1 MSLDLQFNSLKLTNA
16 ISVSSNNS
24 VECRVPLTSEELKGV
39 ATVNA
44 VTYLLGYETL
54 NGEIRYNG
62 RAIFTVLYK
71 SEGELKK
78 YEAGVDY
85 SFRFAFE
92 KAREN
97 SDLSCSVAI
106 ENTAITELNG
116 IVSVSGII
124 LFKGEILECKEVEY
138 FEKDKNLFLKNQEI
152 ECARD
157 ISKFSKETKIEEE
170 FETSELIGSVL
181 LHTEKVVIKGCECG
195 ENKVIVDGEVEVNM
209 LIVPLGKNQPSL
221 VVKKIPYRVEVE
233 KDGISPNDFATCY
246 AQNKGSSIKVY
257 VDESKNKSSISIEV
271 NLLVFGKI
279 YERLSFY
286 PCEDA
291 YSLNK
296 EIYLEKEKI
305 TLDKFNGFKC
315 IDFKVESEISL
326 NEDKNSR
333 LISLLSDKIEEIN
346 FSGVELSG
354 AVSFDLL
361 CKGEEFEVQS
371 VIVPINYT
379 LPLLGNQ
386 AWNLKATLTE
396 VSLSEINSKYFV
408 SFTVNVCYLDMTRF
422 DSYIITKVTEGEDKP
437 VNDSAISV
445 YIPKPNDS
453 LWEIS
458 KELGVTEE
466 EILKINKDLTFPLS
480 GEERIVVYRE
490 VDIKE

>member
-16 ISVSSNNS
+16 IRVSSNNN
-24 VECRVPLTSEELKGV
+24 VECRVPLTEEELKGV
-39 ATVNA
+39 VSVNA

-78 YEAGVDY
+78 YESGVDY

-92 KAREN
+92 NAREN
-97 SDLSCSVAI
+97 SDLTCDVAI
-106 ENTAITELNG
+106 ENTAIAELNG
-116 IVSVSGII
+116 IVTVSGII

-138 FEKDKNLFLKNQEI
+138 FEKDKNLFLKNQQL
-152 ECARD
+152 ECLKD
-157 ISKFSKETKIEEE
+157 ICKFSKESKIEEE

-181 LHTEKVVIKGCECG
+181 LHSEKAVVNDCQCG
-195 ENKVIVDGEVEVNM
+195 VNSVIVDGEVEVNM

-221 VVKKIPYRVEVE
+221 IVKKIPYRVEVE
-233 KDGISPNDFATCY
+233 TNGATPNDFATCY
-246 AQNKGSSIKVY
+246 TQIKGANIKVY

-271 NLLVFGKI
+271 SLLVLGKA

-291 YSLNK
+291 YSLTK
-296 EIYLEKEKI
+296 EIYIEKEKI

-315 IDFKVESEISL
+315 VDFNIESEISL
-326 NEDKNSR
+326 NEDKNTR
-333 LISLLSDKIEEIN
+333 LICLLSDKIEEIN
-346 FSGVELSG
+346 LNGLNLSG
-354 AVSFDLL
+354 AVSFDIL
-361 CKGEEFEVQS
+361 CKGEEFRAER
-371 VIVPINYT
+371 VIVPINHT
-379 LPLLGNQ
+379 LPLLGNK
-386 AWNLKATLTE
+386 AWNLKVTLTD
-396 VSLSEINSKYFV
+396 VAVNEIGSKYFI
-408 SFTVNVCYLDMTRF
+408 SFKVNVCYLDMTRF

-490 VDIKE
+490 IDIKE